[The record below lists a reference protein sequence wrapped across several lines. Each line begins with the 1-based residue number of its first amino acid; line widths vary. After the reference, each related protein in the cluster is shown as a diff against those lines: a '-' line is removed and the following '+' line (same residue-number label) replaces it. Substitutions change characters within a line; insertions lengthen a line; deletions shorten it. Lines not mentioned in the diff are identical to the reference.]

1 LPRFGPGFI
10 QIFKTLYRN
19 IPTRIVINGFAS
31 ESIRI
36 ERGAKQSDA
45 LSCAIF
51 IIWIDPLL
59 RSLNKNKRVKEIKL
73 RRKKLQMMKKS
84 TLKVQLMQMIS
95 LSSVKKHRLHT
106 ASFL

>member
-1 LPRFGPGFI
+1 MPKKHLTQLI
-10 QIFKTLYRN
+10 TNTLKN
-19 IPTRIVINGFAS
+19 V
-31 ESIRI
+31 SIRI
-36 ERGAKQSDA
+36 ERGPRQGDA